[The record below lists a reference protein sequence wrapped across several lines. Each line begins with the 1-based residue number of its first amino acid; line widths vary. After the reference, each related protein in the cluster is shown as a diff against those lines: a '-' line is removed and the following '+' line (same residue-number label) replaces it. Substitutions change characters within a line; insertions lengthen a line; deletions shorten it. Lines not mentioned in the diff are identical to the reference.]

1 VERIQFEV
9 VRGNLDDVLKLV
21 GNARQR
27 IVIQENGRD
36 RAALI
41 SLEDFALLEN
51 LDGDLNIPVEHVPL
65 RDVKKYFSEDLAQVA
80 DREERIVIQEDG
92 KDLAA
97 LVPGRDLALLENLDS
112 RLDIE
117 AAKRLLE
124 QELKRDDD

>member
-1 VERIQFEV
+1 MERIQFEV